1 MANLKEA
8 FEYASQNPDSDFARN
23 LEQLASTGSLNKEAQ
38 KYGIDLSPFQQ
49 KKTLVD
55 QLGERAKTFGKE
67 ALNVATLGATSVSPQ
82 DVKEARNGQ
91 GELVALQAV
100 NRAAQSPIRMVGAV
114 GGAIGDVIGAGM
126 EAVGLDK
133 AIGSAVAPVV
143 QSDPIQKAMQVFQS
157 LPQDTQEVLGSIM
170 NTANIP
176 LGGVGVS
183 AAKSGLEA
191 GAKIAGKAGA
201 QAVKSIAPDASSIM
215 QRVARIPKQKQIKFQ
230 NTAGESVGEYLTK
243 RGIYGDEEQI
253 VEQLYKRFSDS
264 KKVADDALEQLPG
277 TYQPQQVKDALEML
291 QDKFTKS
298 STKGVKDPNLSRV
311 EGLIAKYDTEGLT
324 MPEVNESKR
333 LFERNAKLDFARENN
348 PDGIRLANNVDNSIR
363 EWQFTKADELGLKN
377 LPDINKETRLARQL
391 MDDLGA
397 ESAGIAGNN
406 AVSLTDWIVLAE
418 GNPASIAA
426 FLGKK
431 AAASKKL
438 QSAVAK
444 RVAGKPTVG
453 QPEAMFTNAKK
464 TTSLPEQKLLQQ
476 SLPESTPST
485 VKSKGI
491 RGMIDFGELGR
502 AFTPSE
508 KNIVKSGLQDLKL
521 AKSENGRM
529 EMLKDVKDLL
539 VKEKILSKASAN
551 NSDIIEEAALRS
563 LEDSDLVLSAV
574 KNKEM
579 STPMVK
585 KVNDRFIKN
594 PTTGKLEG
602 STRSI
607 PSKVYH
613 GTPSDFKGE
622 PNFPLYLTS
631 DKKYADIYQNPSASS
646 LSSGKKATS
655 PTTKEFTVNPNAK
668 VLDSR
673 TPEGKALLKDYWDN
687 YSVSGMQVKTKS
699 GLPDWTEGTNLEEFL
714 QEKGYKFDALLLDE
728 GGVPSNNG
736 TKSRGVSFVA
746 LNKNAFKA
754 K

>member
-67 ALNVATLGATSVSPQ
+67 ALNVATLGAASVSPQ
-82 DVKEARNGQ
+82 DVQEARQNPQQ
-91 GELVALQAV
+91 GALVGAQAV
-100 NRAAQSPIRMVGAV
+100 NRAAQAPIRMVGAA

-133 AIGSAVAPVV
+133 AIGGAVAPVV

-176 LGGVGVS
+176 LGGAGVS
-183 AAKSGLEA
+183 VAKSGLEA
-191 GAKIAGKAGA
+191 GAKVAGKAGT
-201 QAVKSIAPDASSIM
+201 QAVKAITPDASSIM

-431 AAASKKL
+431 AAANKKI
-438 QSAVAK
+438 QSAIAK

-464 TTSLPEQKLLQQ
+464 TTSLPEQKLLQE
-476 SLPESTPST
+476 SLPESTPSAL
-485 VKSKGI
+485 KSKGI
-491 RGMIDFGELGR
+491 KLNAGFINPGVLF
-502 AFTPSE
+502 E
-508 KNIVKSGLQDLKL
+508 KSPIKINNIVRK
-521 AKSENGRM
+521 M
-529 EMLKDVKDLL
+529 
-539 VKEKILSKASAN
+539 
-551 NSDIIEEAALRS
+551 
-563 LEDSDLVLSAV
+563 
-574 KNKEM
+574 
-579 STPMVK
+579 
-585 KVNDRFIKN
+585 
-594 PTTGKLEG
+594 
-602 STRSI
+602 
-607 PSKVYH
+607 
-613 GTPSDFKGE
+613 TPSDVRFIQD
-622 PNFPLYLTS
+622 FQDAYS
-631 DKKYADIYQNPSASS
+631 SKK
-646 LSSGKKATS
+646 L
-655 PTTKEFTVNPNAK
+655 TKEMKSKMDDMLGEMKLTAK
-668 VLDSR
+668 DGDEMA
-673 TPEGKALLKDYWDN
+673 TIG
-687 YSVSGMQVKTKS
+687 Q
-699 GLPDWTEGTNLEEFL
+699 
-714 QEKGYKFDALLLDE
+714 LLLE
-728 GGVPSNNG
+728 VYNV
-736 TKSRGVSFVA
+736 K
-746 LNKNAFKA
+746 K
-754 K
+754 